1 MNELYCYPCE
11 DSSDC
16 LDFLEGT
23 EKGLS
28 FVDFCKKY
36 SALKNADK
44 CRKYKAS
51 NGIGTMQY
59 NIRHSL
65 HRNRRE
71 NERNYSNYK
80 RRILEFD

>member
-36 SALKNADK
+36 CAN
-44 CRKYKAS
+44 CP
-51 NGIGTMQY
+51 
-59 NIRHSL
+59 
-65 HRNRRE
+65 
-71 NERNYSNYK
+71 ERV
-80 RRILEFD
+80 ILDIPYEEQK